1 MNVSSSIPP
10 AVVPEVE
17 VETGRPWPVDHN
29 SYRILGKVGQ
39 GAFASVWR
47 AECIFDKTIEGETQA
62 GVGELEVANANT
74 TAANLNHEEGEE
86 GKAGDSSS
94 EVTELCAIKV
104 LDLEHVDTNFSG
116 E

>member
-1 MNVSSSIPP
+1 M
-10 AVVPEVE
+10 
-17 VETGRPWPVDHN
+17 
-29 SYRILGKVGQ
+29 
-39 GAFASVWR
+39 
-47 AECIFDKTIEGETQA
+47 
-62 GVGELEVANANT
+62 GELEVANANT